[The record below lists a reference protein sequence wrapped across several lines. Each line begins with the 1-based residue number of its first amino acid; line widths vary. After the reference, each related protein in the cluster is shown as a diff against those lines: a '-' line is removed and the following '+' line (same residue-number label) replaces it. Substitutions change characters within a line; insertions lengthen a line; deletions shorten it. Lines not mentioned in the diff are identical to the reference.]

1 MVCKLMDIMPPDVWV
16 IPLICGAG
24 STVIWNVRVA
34 LKFGVPPSVT
44 RTVAVLV
51 LPACAADGVQLNR
64 PKEVPLFFRLKLT
77 CSAGSLGVLRFD
89 CPSAHT
95 SKKPCG
101 GIT

>member
-34 LKFGVPPSVT
+34 LRFGVPPSVT

-64 PKEVPLFFRLKLT
+64 PVNGLIIAPGGEPLSRLKVSV
-77 CSAGSLGVLRFD
+77 SAGKSASEADAVKLRV
-89 CPSAHT
+89 CP
-95 SKKPCG
+95 G
-101 GIT
+101 